1 MRWSPLPEVCFK
13 ENFDAS
19 LFNGTNSVG
28 IGVVVRDHLGCVIA
42 TLSQQVNSIHSVDI
56 AEALAARQA
65 VVLARELSLFNM
77 IFEGDCLRVIQ
88 ALQCSGRCK
97 TLFGHIIEEDES
109 WMKFEALFVLAYS

>member
-1 MRWSPLPEVCFK
+1 MRWSPLPDVCFK

-28 IGVVVRDHLGCVIA
+28 IGVVVKDHLGCVIS

-88 ALQCSGRCK
+88 ALQCSGRCQLCLVTLLKK
-97 TLFGHIIEEDES
+97 TSLG
-109 WMKFEALFVLAYS
+109 